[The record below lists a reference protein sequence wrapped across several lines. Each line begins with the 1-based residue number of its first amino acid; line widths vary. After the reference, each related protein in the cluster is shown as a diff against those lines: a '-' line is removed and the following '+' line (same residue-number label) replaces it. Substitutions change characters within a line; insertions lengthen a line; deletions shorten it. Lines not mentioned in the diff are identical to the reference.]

1 MGETAGEDT
10 AKHALGIIRGIV
22 GHRPEISGNKVKRRR
37 DVDDGRTDL
46 ASHLAEGT
54 TDITREDV

>member
-10 AKHALGIIRGIV
+10 AEHALGIIRGIV
-22 GHRPEISGNKVKRRR
+22 GHRPEIPGDKVKMRR
-37 DVDDGRTDL
+37 DVDGGRTDL

-54 TDITREDV
+54 TDITI